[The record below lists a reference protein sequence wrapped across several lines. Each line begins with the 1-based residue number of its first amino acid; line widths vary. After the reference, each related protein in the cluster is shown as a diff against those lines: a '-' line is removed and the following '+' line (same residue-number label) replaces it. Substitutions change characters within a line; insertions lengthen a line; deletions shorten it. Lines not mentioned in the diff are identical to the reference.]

1 MARIIIGAGAGYFVA
16 LLMLAIQGDYFIHTY
31 FFLNTLSGFASEMFA
46 PILVGAVMGWAW
58 HNIVSGEGPKDD

>member
-16 LLMLAIQGDYFIHTY
+16 LLMLAIQGDYFIHLE
-31 FFLNTLSGFASEMFA
+31 FTLMPMNFRYEMLA

-58 HNIVSGEGPKDD
+58 HNIAVVTNPKDD